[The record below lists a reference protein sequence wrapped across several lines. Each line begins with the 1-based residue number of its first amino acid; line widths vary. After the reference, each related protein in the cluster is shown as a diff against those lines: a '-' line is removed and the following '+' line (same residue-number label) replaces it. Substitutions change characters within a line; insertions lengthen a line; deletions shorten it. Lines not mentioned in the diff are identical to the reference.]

1 MFSYISLEERVPAAH
16 PLRKLRAVVDALL
29 ATMSREFEAVY
40 ARRGRPS
47 VPPEMLLKALLLQIL
62 FSIRSE
68 RQLVESVNYN
78 LLYRWF
84 VGLNIED
91 KVWDHSTFS
100 ANRERLFNE
109 DLARVFFERVKL
121 SAQWAR
127 LASDEHFSV
136 DGTLIEA
143 WASHK
148 SFKRKDDDSGT
159 PPGRNPEVDFKGQE
173 RCNDTHASTTDADA
187 RLFKKSQGDKS
198 RLCHMGHILM
208 ENRNGLIVDVEITHS
223 SGTAEREAALAMLK
237 RRDSKNK
244 RATVGADKGYDCK
257 AFVKGCRK
265 LKVTPHVAAKDKH
278 SAIDGRTKP
287 PRGLQAEPA
296 GAQAYRRGLWLDQD
310 GGWSGQ
316 DQTDRSGQDHGPG
329 AVVLCRLQPGANG
342 QHRRLVGCASCVSPG
357 IRAPERA
364 RDGLQTGQIGCCNRC
379 AKASGRAASS
389 ESTTLMRSMSTFSTA
404 C

>member
-29 ATMSREFEAVY
+29 VTMSSEFEAVY

-62 FSIRSE
+62 FSVRSE
-68 RQLVESVNYN
+68 RQLVEAVNYN

-121 SAQWAR
+121 SAQWGK
-127 LASDEHFSV
+127 LASDDHFSV

-148 SFKRKDDDSGT
+148 SFKRKDDDSAT

-173 RCNDTHASTTDADA
+173 RSNDTHASTTDADA
-187 RLFKKSQGDKS
+187 RLFKKAQGDKS

-208 ENRNGLIVDVEITHS
+208 ENRNGLIVDIEITHA
-223 SGTAEREAALAMLK
+223 SGTAERDAALAMLG
-237 RRDSKNK
+237 RRDKKNQQ
-244 RATVGADKGYDCK
+244 ATVGADKGYDCK

-265 LKVTPHVAAKDKH
+265 LKVTPHVAAKDKY
-278 SAIDGRTKP
+278 SAIDGRTK
-287 PRGLQAEPA
+287 RHEGYKQSLRVRKRIEEAFGWIKTVGGLAKTKLIGQAKLT
-296 GAQAYRRGLWLDQD
+296 GQALLCFATYNLVRMGSL
-310 GGWSGQ
+310 GGWW
-316 DQTDRSGQDHGPG
+316 DAHH
-329 AVVLCRLQPGANG
+329 A
-342 QHRRLVGCASCVSPG
+342 
-357 IRAPERA
+357 
-364 RDGLQTGQIGCCNRC
+364 
-379 AKASGRAASS
+379 
-389 ESTTLMRSMSTFSTA
+389 
-404 C
+404 

>member
-1 MFSYISLEERVPAAH
+1 MRGNPDFQGAMFSYISLEERVPAAH

-29 ATMSREFEAVY
+29 ATMSSEFEAVY

-62 FSIRSE
+62 FSVRSE
-68 RQLVESVNYN
+68 RQLVEAVNYN

-121 SAQWAR
+121 SAQWGK
-127 LASDEHFSV
+127 LASDDHFSV

-148 SFKRKDDDSGT
+148 SFKRKDDDSAT

-173 RCNDTHASTTDADA
+173 RCNGTHASTTDADA
-187 RLFKKSQGDKS
+187 RLFKKAHGDKS
-198 RLCHMGHILM
+198 SLCHMGHILM
-208 ENRNGLIVDVEITHS
+208 ENRNGLIVDVEITQA
-223 SGTAEREAALAMLK
+223 SGTAEREAALTMLG
-237 RRDSKNK
+237 RRDKKNQQ
-244 RATVGADKGYDCK
+244 ATVGADKGYDCK

-265 LKVTPHVAAKDKH
+265 LKVTPHVAAKDKY
-278 SAIDGRTKP
+278 SAIDGRTK
-287 PRGLQAEPA
+287 RHEGYKQSLRVRKRIEEAFGWIKTVGGLAKTKLIGQAKLT
-296 GAQAYRRGLWLDQD
+296 GQALLCFATYNLVRMGSL
-310 GGWSGQ
+310 GGWW
-316 DQTDRSGQDHGPG
+316 DAHH
-329 AVVLCRLQPGANG
+329 A
-342 QHRRLVGCASCVSPG
+342 
-357 IRAPERA
+357 
-364 RDGLQTGQIGCCNRC
+364 
-379 AKASGRAASS
+379 
-389 ESTTLMRSMSTFSTA
+389 
-404 C
+404 